1 MYAAGA
7 VMGWSAAD
15 VDAASVWQFWAAWNG
30 YVAANT
36 SKDGAKLTE
45 AQKDDLFE
53 WLEAEDVRLVTRTM
67 TYWWDG
73 ERVVPRGVA
82 EW

>member
-1 MYAAGA
+1 
-7 VMGWSAAD
+7 MGWSAAD
-15 VDAASVWQFWAAWNG
+15 VRASGVWEFWAAWNG

-53 WLEAEDVRLVTRTM
+53 WLEADDAPVVRRTM
-67 TYWWDG
+67 TYGWDG
-73 ERVVPRGVA
+73 ERVVLRGVV

>member
-1 MYAAGA
+1 
-7 VMGWSAAD
+7 MGWSAAD

-45 AQKDDLFE
+45 SQKDDLFD
-53 WLEAEDVRLVTRTM
+53 WLEADFAPVVRRTM
-67 TYWWDG
+67 TYGWDG
-73 ERVVPRGVA
+73 ERVVARRVV
-82 EW
+82 EWC